1 MTTVIHQPYFLP
13 WLGYFAKLVYADKFI
28 VLDNV
33 YFSKRKF
40 IDRVKIIN
48 AQGKEM
54 WIGLP
59 VGENFN
65 KPCNKIQFS
74 DKNAINKIIK
84 NFYASYSKARHFK
97 DNIAQ
102 IENILNNCFDNS
114 DLLSEINMNIIEK
127 IMQLLDLKIPEI
139 IFSSQFEEINDATER
154 VIITLHLIFSTFI
167 EKDIYKKFGNIE
179 QNIINSVG
187 CILQKFENTNQTNE
201 YIATRIATA
210 KKCVYDFNWQDDTST
225 EKKRDY
231 NPNGYVNPVDKK
243 FSPTSSPIHISLPC
257 ALIILTLSLND
268 HVLKIHGFK

>member
-1 MTTVIHQPYFLP
+1 MNEILDNKMTTVIHQPYFLP

-54 WIGLP
+54 WVGLP

-84 NFYASYSKARHFK
+84 SFYASYSKARHFK
-97 DNIAQ
+97 NNIAQ

-114 DLLSEINMNIIEK
+114 NLLSEINMNIIKK
-127 IMQLLDLKIPEI
+127 IMQLLDLKMPEI
-139 IFSSQFEEINDATER
+139 ILSSQFKEINDATER
-154 VIITLHLIFSTFI
+154 VIMLCKETKCNVLISGAEGLEKHDLKKLENNGISVSLQDYFGEHPTYFQTRRTQLGFAKGLSVVDCIFNEGVEKTKQFI
-167 EKDIYKKFGNIE
+167 ADVKYKPIQIK
-179 QNIINSVG
+179 
-187 CILQKFENTNQTNE
+187 E
-201 YIATRIATA
+201 Y
-210 KKCVYDFNWQDDTST
+210 Q
-225 EKKRDY
+225 
-231 NPNGYVNPVDKK
+231 
-243 FSPTSSPIHISLPC
+243 
-257 ALIILTLSLND
+257 
-268 HVLKIHGFK
+268 